1 MQCVLQVAK
10 GELLSL
16 LAAPGN
22 VHGPGGSPARSPAR
36 RSSTHRRAVDEEN
49 VPPEVEED
57 GPEEEEQ
64 AGEDTDED
72 EKEEEKVHESGSDK
86 EQGSE
91 EDENNKVYDTE
102 SEEEEEDEE
111 GLSFFERYAE
121 DNARRRYRRQRATMA
136 KAEAEEAG
144 GRWCDETDAW
154 SIVQPFE
161 VLMGHACLAGAPRRR
176 TRQPT
181 RPGTRYANDIVAS
194 KPASID

>member
-1 MQCVLQVAK
+1 M
-10 GELLSL
+10 
-16 LAAPGN
+16 
-22 VHGPGGSPARSPAR
+22 
-36 RSSTHRRAVDEEN
+36 HRRAVDEEN

-72 EKEEEKVHESGSDK
+72 EKEEEEGHESGSDK
-86 EQGSE
+86 EQDSE
-91 EDENNKVYDTE
+91 EDENNKVYDTD

-136 KAEAEEAG
+136 KAEAEEAS
-144 GRWCDETDAW
+144 GRWCDENAW
-154 SIVQPFE
+154 SDGVIVRSSDGMCVF
-161 VLMGHACLAGAPRRR
+161 AGAPRRR

-194 KPASID
+194 KPASIE